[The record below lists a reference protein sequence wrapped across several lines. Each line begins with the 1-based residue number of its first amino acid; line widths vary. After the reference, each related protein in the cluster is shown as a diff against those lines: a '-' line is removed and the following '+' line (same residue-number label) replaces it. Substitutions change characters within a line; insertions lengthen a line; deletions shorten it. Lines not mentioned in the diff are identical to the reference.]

1 MSTLYVPTSTT
12 DIPGRPAPSSLG
24 ETRDLFLSV
33 PAGALSAGTFVARVD
48 LVKEHA
54 FWFETRGAHPSE
66 FELKLVS
73 SGHVHVALSGGASRR
88 SAKNKPKSPNIAVVW
103 RSHDCAL
110 VTAWSRRLAL
120 GAGGVPE
127 VVLGLEVHPDL
138 GVGFQELR

>member
-1 MSTLYVPTSTT
+1 MGSWGALHGILIASTST
-12 DIPGRPAPSSLG
+12 RPSSLG

-33 PAGALSAGTFVARVD
+33 PAGALSAGTFVARVN

-103 RSHDCAL
+103 RSQL
-110 VTAWSRRLAL
+110 TAKPARSSPAARPSMTNSL
-120 GAGGVPE
+120 
-127 VVLGLEVHPDL
+127 
-138 GVGFQELR
+138 

>member
-1 MSTLYVPTSTT
+1 MGSWGALHGILIASTST
-12 DIPGRPAPSSLG
+12 RPSSLG

-33 PAGALSAGTFVARVD
+33 PAGALSAGTFVARVN

-103 RSHDCAL
+103 RSQL
-110 VTAWSRRLAL
+110 TANPARSSPAARPSMTNSL
-120 GAGGVPE
+120 
-127 VVLGLEVHPDL
+127 
-138 GVGFQELR
+138 